1 MLKIQA
7 KNSLSKNSIIKGI
20 LYLIPNTL
28 GENEPLEVIPI
39 SVKKIIE
46 STNYYLFENEKAGRK
61 YIKKISPSKSQST
74 LKVNLINKFTLDEEL
89 NSFLDPIHNGNNI
102 GLISDAGC
110 PGVADPGSDII
121 KIAHQSN
128 IKVVPLVGPS
138 SILLAIMSSGL
149 NGQNFAFNG
158 YLPIDRTDKKNKIKE
173 LEKTSHKQNQS
184 QIFIETPYRNNK
196 MLEDLTKTLSG
207 DTNLCIACDIT
218 LYTEYIKTL
227 SVNEWKKNKINID
240 KKPAIF
246 IIHKDQI
253 LFFYSF

>member
-1 MLKIQA
+1 M
-7 KNSLSKNSIIKGI
+7 
-20 LYLIPNTL
+20 
-28 GENEPLEVIPI
+28 
-39 SVKKIIE
+39 
-46 STNYYLFENEKAGRK
+46 
-61 YIKKISPSKSQST
+61 
-74 LKVNLINKFTLDEEL
+74 INKFTLDEEL
-89 NSFLDPIHNGNNI
+89 NSFLDPIYKGYNI

-158 YLPIDRTDKKNKIKE
+158 YLPIDRADKKNKIKE
-173 LEKTSHKQNQS
+173 LEKTSQQKNQS

-218 LYTEYIKTL
+218 LSTEYIKTL
-227 SVNEWKKNKINID
+227 SINEWKKNKINID

-246 IIHKDQI
+246 IIQKD
-253 LFFYSF
+253 